1 MPRLINRDEDW
12 DEDSDPDE
20 DDDVPDFGDD
30 EPMIPCPHCG
40 LDVHDEAER
49 CPHCEQYISK
59 EDAPPVR
66 KPWWIIVG
74 VAVCLYVVYRW
85 NVWW

>member
-12 DEDSDPDE
+12 DDDSDRDE
-20 DDDVPDFGDD
+20 DADFPDFGDD

-40 LDVHDEAER
+40 LDIHDEAER
-49 CPHCEQYISK
+49 CPHCDNTCRRK
-59 EDAPPVR
+59 CAPAR